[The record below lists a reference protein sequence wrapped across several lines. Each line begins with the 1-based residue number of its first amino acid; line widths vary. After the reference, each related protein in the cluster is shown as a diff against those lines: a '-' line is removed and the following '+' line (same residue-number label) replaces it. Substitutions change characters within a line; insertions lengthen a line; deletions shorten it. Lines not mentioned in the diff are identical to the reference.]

1 MNRPG
6 LTLGHC
12 VLGGLVAGIA
22 AALLANLTLLI
33 LTRQFGQ
40 SFDGLTWYSIARAA
54 VISCVLLGFIYSG
67 LSRWTKHPSVWFAL
81 IVLAISTGN
90 AVLITTRVA
99 ETGFG
104 RVAIP
109 IHFVGALTAIV
120 LIPRLAAAVPRTAQ
134 STQPARSVPPP
145 IPTRT

>member
-1 MNRPG
+1 
-6 LTLGHC
+6 
-12 VLGGLVAGIA
+12 VLGGLVAGVA
-22 AALLANLTLLI
+22 AALLANLTLFI

-40 SFDGLTWYSIARAA
+40 SFDGLTWYTIARAA

-67 LSRWTKHPSVWFAL
+67 LSRRTKHPLVWFAL
-81 IVLAISTGN
+81 IVLAVSTGN
-90 AVLITTRVA
+90 AVLITMRVA
-99 ETGFG
+99 EAGFG

-120 LIPRLAAAVPRTAQ
+120 LIPRLAAAIPRTERP
-134 STQPARSVPPP
+134 TQPARPIPPP